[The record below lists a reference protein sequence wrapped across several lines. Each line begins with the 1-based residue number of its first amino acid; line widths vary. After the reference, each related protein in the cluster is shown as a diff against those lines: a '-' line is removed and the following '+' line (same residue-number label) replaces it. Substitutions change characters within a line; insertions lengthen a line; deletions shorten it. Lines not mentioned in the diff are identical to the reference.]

1 MKKNS
6 DEPVFEVE
14 SPDGWIIR
22 VPESKLEEWSK
33 KQAQNAG
40 QRRELTDFEKR
51 LRDRIVSMVYDSDDT
66 SDPSGASDPPI
77 PTPEPSSPDPEPE
90 YTLKDNTSD
99 PSGPSGTSDF
109 PTPTPEPSSPDPEP
123 EYKLKW
129 DTFVTFVML
138 PLTILNTASYSLLYL
153 QSDRTD
159 DILFG
164 SVTMFTLLTLVLAVV
179 SFVGLL
185 KRCWYG
191 PCSFAWMIASGL
203 LADLISIPLL
213 LESTSPTTLA
223 GTMAGSF
230 LVRIIIGILT
240 WIYYKRRRPL
250 FAPPPAP
257 KSAHIPTS
265 SEKESAP
272 RLFKVPPF
280 PFYRKKEDLI
290 QPAISPIEPSMKESQ
305 KAQQAKTAPSSS
317 SPFFKSIPL
326 QTILLSLS
334 LILLL
339 AISICFA
346 VYANAYRYTQA
357 DLDSATQ
364 AAESSAYI
372 RGKESNASDLELL
385 KEQRNEL
392 LAQQREMLPEYEF
405 FRRNAAIVTKY
416 GERYHHY
423 SCPFVNFDYFY
434 IYNVNA
440 AELRGYTPCLL
451 CWEEGLPD

>member
-14 SPDGWIIR
+14 SPDGWTIR

-33 KQAQNAG
+33 KQAHNAG

-51 LRDRIVSMVYDSDDT
+51 VRDRIVSMVYDSDDT

-77 PTPEPSSPDPEPE
+77 PTPTPSSPDPEPE

-99 PSGPSGTSDF
+99 PSGPSGTSDL
-109 PTPTPEPSSPDPEP
+109 PTPTPEPSSPEPEP

-129 DTFVTFVML
+129 DTFVTFVIL

-185 KRCWYG
+185 KRRWYG
-191 PCSFAWMIASGL
+191 PCSFSGTIASGL

-213 LESTSPTTLA
+213 LDSTSPTALA
-223 GTMAGSF
+223 GTIAGSF

-280 PFYRKKEDLI
+280 PFFRKKEE
-290 QPAISPIEPSMKESQ
+290 QHE
-305 KAQQAKTAPSSS
+305 APSPSE
-317 SPFFKSIPL
+317 PRPKRHPI
-326 QTILLSLS
+326 LSLNKVGYQITIIV
-334 LILLL
+334 LIGLLL
-339 AISICFA
+339 ISSLFGASTSNNLETAQNTIEELENKI
-346 VYANAYRYTQA
+346 ANAYDDGYSAGHTDGYDEGSYTGYDAGYEEGQSSGYDNGYA
-357 DLDSATQ
+357 DC
-364 AAESSAYI
+364 Y
-372 RGKESNASDLELL
+372 LEHF
-385 KEQRNEL
+385 
-392 LAQQREMLPEYEF
+392 REYTF
-405 FRRNAAIVTKY
+405 FRNGACIVTVSGSK
-416 GERYHHY
+416 YHHWGCY
-423 SCPFVNFDYFY
+423 HIDGSRYY
-434 IYNVNA
+434 IYNV
-440 AELRGYTPCLL
+440 ELAVSYGYEPCED
-451 CWEEGLPD
+451 CWEYSS